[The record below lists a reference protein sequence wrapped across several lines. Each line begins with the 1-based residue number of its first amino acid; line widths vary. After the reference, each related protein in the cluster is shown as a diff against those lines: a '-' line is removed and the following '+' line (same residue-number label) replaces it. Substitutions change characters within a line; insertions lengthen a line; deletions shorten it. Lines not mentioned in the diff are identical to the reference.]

1 MFSDFKRI
9 TETNRFAIGTST
21 ANTNVS
27 KNFASNTTILSKTW
41 IKTVSLWVLYRYI
54 YHSCTVLQIHL
65 QQSTTHEAKDFRCEN
80 FIDCSKRQNCSVPVI
95 QLLMQNLKEKKRFL
109 MQT

>member
-1 MFSDFKRI
+1 M
-9 TETNRFAIGTST
+9 TETNRFATGTST

-27 KNFASNTTILSKTW
+27 KKNFASNTTILSKTW

-54 YHSCTVLQIHL
+54 YHSCTVLQINL
-65 QQSTTHEAKDFRCEN
+65 QQSIIHKAKEFGCEN

-109 MQT
+109 MQTSDGKW